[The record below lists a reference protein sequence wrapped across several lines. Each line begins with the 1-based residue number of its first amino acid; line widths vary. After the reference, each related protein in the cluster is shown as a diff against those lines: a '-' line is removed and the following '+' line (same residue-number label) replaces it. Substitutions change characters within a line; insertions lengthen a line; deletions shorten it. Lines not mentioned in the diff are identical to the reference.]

1 MKKWNQSKFLIGLMI
16 LCLVA
21 ACRADK
27 SPATLLQEALY
38 AEETEGDLDK
48 AITIYQQVLA
58 ESSPIQRIAAQATY
72 QLGLCHLK
80 KDEKEKAAEY
90 FQQVVSNYPTQKNF
104 SRQAGEQLE
113 KLDIKAESGTKQIFI
128 TDSFEEGEDCPTGWE
143 KGQKVNGVEYI
154 WDKNNASDGSASLC
168 LKKTAEKYFPVAQ
181 WTKKIEYDSDADKL
195 EVSAQV
201 KAENMTKAI
210 LDALFLDENEEWI
223 KHEWVSYIGPKKE
236 GLPPANHDWKK
247 YSGEVAIPENTK
259 TIVIG
264 LQIYGPGIV
273 WFDEVEAAYIKESDK
288 MGGRRPTRASNEPCV
303 VSTNPIALSNDVD
316 PQLDKITVTF
326 NTEMMDGSWS
336 WTGGGETYPQTTGK
350 PYYDQSKTICT
361 LPVKLEPGK
370 VYWVGINSP
379 SHKNF
384 HTPDGEPAPW
394 YIILFATKGVDG
406 QPTPIPDD
414 MKTKAEAINSASA
427 ASPAQ
432 PDTSKRGQ
440 GKRTVPQVVSTV
452 PAALSNDVD
461 PQLDKIT
468 VTFNTKMLDGSWSW
482 TGGGETYPQTTGKPY
497 YDQSKTICTLP
508 VKLEPGKVYWVGINS
523 PSHKNFKTPTRK
535 PAQRYV
541 ILFATKSADGQPT
554 TIPDE
559 LKAQA
564 EAINKLNKQLS
575 SEKKSEIIGQWQ
587 SVDFVDTPDQFQPGT
602 PKWKGDLSLK
612 ELTAKPDGS
621 TSSFFTWTDG
631 WIHYKDGKTKAEY
644 YIKNIEG
651 EKYLFLPWLSGDVTE
666 RGQQPKYY
674 VLKAVS
680 SDSPE
685 AAVNDEKAKE
695 IQEALTAAE
704 AWLALV
710 DQGDYA
716 ASWDAA
722 AEGLQKVVDKNTLI
736 ASLETARK
744 PMGNLISREV
754 LSKTFTRQVP
764 GAPDGEYVI
773 ILFKTRYEKKE
784 SAVETVTPM
793 LDQDGKWKVSGY
805 YIK

>member
-1 MKKWNQSKFLIGLMI
+1 MNKWNQSKFLIGLMI

-58 ESSPIQRIAAQATY
+58 ESTDIQRIAAQATY

-90 FQQVVSNYPTQKNF
+90 FQQVVSNYPTQNELVKNAQDQLKKIRPETKSVFEKIDGQVIRFISEKYGQTAGEANQNKLYANSHIYYVDPNLFVYNGGMGFYYNF
-104 SRQAGEQLE
+104 SGQSITGKVRLSGTSYPDQTLYDATGRKLNIEIVKDEQRPDFYHIYWIPEKPLAPEESLYYGWSLNETRLLSKTMGGTYNMTMQNKFGNPVLETFFLVLPKNLKLSPSKPITGSE
-113 KLDIKAESGTKQIFI
+113 KLLNFDVYWWTRQMK
-128 TDSFEEGEDCPTGWE
+128 EGENHVE
-143 KGQKVNGVEYI
+143 KVKIQKV
-154 WDKNNASDGSASLC
+154 
-168 LKKTAEKYFPVAQ
+168 
-181 WTKKIEYDSDADKL
+181 
-195 EVSAQV
+195 
-201 KAENMTKAI
+201 
-210 LDALFLDENEEWI
+210 
-223 KHEWVSYIGPKKE
+223 
-236 GLPPANHDWKK
+236 
-247 YSGEVAIPENTK
+247 
-259 TIVIG
+259 
-264 LQIYGPGIV
+264 
-273 WFDEVEAAYIKESDK
+273 
-288 MGGRRPTRASNEPCV
+288 
-303 VSTNPIALSNDVD
+303 
-316 PQLDKITVTF
+316 
-326 NTEMMDGSWS
+326 
-336 WTGGGETYPQTTGK
+336 
-350 PYYDQSKTICT
+350 
-361 LPVKLEPGK
+361 
-370 VYWVGINSP
+370 
-379 SHKNF
+379 
-384 HTPDGEPAPW
+384 PD
-394 YIILFATKGVDG
+394 
-406 QPTPIPDD
+406 
-414 MKTKAEAINSASA
+414 
-427 ASPAQ
+427 
-432 PDTSKRGQ
+432 
-440 GKRTVPQVVSTV
+440 
-452 PAALSNDVD
+452 
-461 PQLDKIT
+461 
-468 VTFNTKMLDGSWSW
+468 
-482 TGGGETYPQTTGKPY
+482 
-497 YDQSKTICTLP
+497 
-508 VKLEPGKVYWVGINS
+508 
-523 PSHKNFKTPTRK
+523 
-535 PAQRYV
+535 
-541 ILFATKSADGQPT
+541 
-554 TIPDE
+554 
-559 LKAQA
+559 
-564 EAINKLNKQLS
+564 
-575 SEKKSEIIGQWQ
+575 IIGQWQ
-587 SVDFVDTPDQFQPGT
+587 SVDFVDTPEQFQPGT

-631 WIHYKDGKTKAEY
+631 WIHHKDGKTKAEY

-680 SDSPE
+680 SDNPE

-773 ILFKTRYEKKE
+773 ILFKTRFEKKE